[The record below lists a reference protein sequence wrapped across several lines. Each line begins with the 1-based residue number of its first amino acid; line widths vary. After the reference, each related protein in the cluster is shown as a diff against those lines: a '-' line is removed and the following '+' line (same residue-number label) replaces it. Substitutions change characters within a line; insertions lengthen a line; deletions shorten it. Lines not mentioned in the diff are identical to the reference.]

1 MSFLQNHP
9 RLRRTLLW
17 GSAALV
23 VLALVLGASVWFL
36 LGTQGGTEWLFTRL
50 GAVMPG
56 ELEVRELKGPLR
68 GPLEIHGLVYKRDG
82 LDMYIERVQFQW
94 RLRDL
99 LSRRLDIERLYADGI
114 RIIPTP
120 SKEKEEERGPLPD
133 VNLRF
138 NILIRDAQVRDLRI
152 GAGPKPFVI
161 DRIDLATTALGSRFR
176 IDRFVVRSAML
187 DGDIA
192 GRFQPQGDYPVDLR
206 VQWTVRPPDMA
217 AFSGSGALTGT
228 LERLRVVQD
237 LSAPSPA
244 RLDAV
249 LVQPLYD
256 MRFDGRLAFRGFNP
270 RLVKPDLPDMPA
282 SGEVR
287 VKGQIE
293 AFSSAGTVRGR
304 VEQAGGPVAVTY
316 RLARD
321 GERWQINQADV
332 TLPGTP
338 TRVDARGLLT
348 LRDERNGGLGFEGQ
362 VDWRNLRWPLRGGET
377 LVASARGSATV
388 SGSPD
393 DYRADV
399 EAQVSQAPGGK
410 ILPGRWVIEG
420 AGDRDS
426 FRFARL
432 QGNLLGGRV
441 GGQGEVAWKPQVRW
455 SATLRGDGINPQ
467 TLSAEFPG
475 RLSLTATS
483 RGRVEEAGPVGE
495 VEVSSLRGVLRG
507 QPVAGAAGLRLQGR
521 QQHLSRLDLRWGSA
535 TVMAAGRIAPTL
547 DLGWNLNAPNLGIAV
562 PQGGGVLAARGRLS
576 GPTKAPRIQMDAQGQ
591 GLRFGETSLQ
601 TAVLNADVSL
611 APGGQVVL
619 DLRSNQV
626 QSGERRLNELT
637 VQGRGTQGNHTI
649 AIAAVNDQGRLDA
662 AFAGGLAGTTAWNGQ
677 IRRLD
682 LRARQVG
689 DWRLQ
694 GAAQLAASAEAVRLR
709 GFCWASGGARLCADG
724 GWARPGTWNVDS
736 RIADFPLSTL
746 KAFLPPDL
754 EVTGDLDGTAR
765 ARGNGAVIASLD
777 VDLRP
782 GPGQLRFPGSEGRTV
797 AFRYEQGLVRAV
809 AGAGAPGQGRA
820 QIVLT
825 DIGSIQASM
834 RLPRLAPGVP
844 LQSQPLAGRIDV
856 ALNNLAFVEGFVP
869 DLDKPGGSLTGGY
882 QLSGTLGAPRFVG
895 RAQLQNGQADIP
907 RFGLELRQIQLA
919 ATGDGSGALAIDGSV
934 RSGPGTLTLRGR
946 AGVPSPETPVRLT
959 LQGRRFQISDTE
971 EARAL
976 VSPDLTFVSQ
986 GDRAELTGEV
996 VIPEADISIQ
1006 ERREGPVQAS
1016 KDVVFVNQE
1025 ADADPASKTAL
1036 TARVRFVLGRDIE
1049 LAAFGLKAKPTGS
1062 VLIVQRPGQVTRGTG
1077 ELEVSEGIFKAY
1089 GQDLTIER
1097 GRVIF
1102 AGPLNNA
1109 AIDLRAYRKA
1119 DDGTVAGINAKGTL
1133 KEPEVTLWS
1142 NPTMTQTEQLSY
1154 LLMGRP
1160 LNRVEPQEGDR
1171 LANAATALGIR
1182 GGNMLAKR
1190 LASQFGLEEARIE
1203 SDGSLEEA
1211 SLVVSKYLS
1220 PKMYVSFG
1228 MGLFEPVN
1236 TFRIRYL
1243 LNDKW
1248 TLQAESGD
1256 ETGADMLYTVE
1267 RGGGKKTPKP
1277 QGPAE
1282 PVPAP
1287 VGASGKGRGL

>member
-1 MSFLQNHP
+1 MSLFQNRP
-9 RLRRTLLW
+9 RLRRFLLW
-17 GSAALV
+17 GSAALL

-50 GAVMPG
+50 GALMPG
-56 ELEVRELKGPLR
+56 ELEVREIKGPLR

-82 LDMYIERVQFQW
+82 LDMYVERVQLQW
-94 RLRDL
+94 KLRDL
-99 LSRRLDIERLYADGI
+99 LNRQLDIERLYADGV

-120 SKEKEEERGPLPD
+120 SKEKKEERGPLPD

-138 NILIRDAQVRDLRI
+138 NILVRDAQVRDLRI
-152 GAGPKPFVI
+152 GAEADPFVI
-161 DRIDLATTALGSRFR
+161 DRIDLATTAIGSRFR

-187 DGDIA
+187 DGDIS
-192 GRFQPQGDYPVDLR
+192 GKFQPQGDYPVDLQ

-217 AFSGSGALTGT
+217 AFSGSGPVTGT
-228 LERLRVVQD
+228 LERLRVVQT
-237 LSAPSPA
+237 LKSPTPA
-244 RLDAV
+244 QLDTI

-256 MRFDGRLAFRGFNP
+256 MQFDGKLAFQGFNP
-270 RLVKPDLPDMPA
+270 RLVKVDLPDMPA

-287 VKGQIE
+287 LKGEIE
-293 AFSSAGTVRGR
+293 AFTSTGTVRGR

-321 GERWQINQADV
+321 GERWQIDQADV

-338 TRVDARGLLT
+338 TRLDARGLLT
-348 LRDERNGGLGFEGQ
+348 LKDEKNGGLDFQGQ

-377 LVASARGSATV
+377 LVASSRGSASV

-399 EAQVSQAPGGK
+399 QAQVSQAPGGK

-420 AGDRDS
+420 RGDRDS

-441 GGQGEVAWKPQVRW
+441 GGQGEVAWTPQVRW
-455 SATLRGDGINPQ
+455 NATLRGDGINPQ

-483 RGRVEEAGPVGE
+483 RGRLEEAGPFGE
-495 VEVSSLRGVLRG
+495 VQVSSLRGTLRG
-507 QPVAGAAGLRLQGR
+507 QPVTGIAGLRLQGR
-521 QQHLSRLDLRWGSA
+521 QQHLSRLDLKWGSA
-535 TVMAAGRIAPTL
+535 TVKAAGRIAPTL
-547 DLGWNLNAPNLGIAV
+547 DLGWNVNAPNLGIAV
-562 PQGGGVLAARGRLS
+562 PQGGGTLAATGRVS
-576 GPTKAPRIQMDAQGQ
+576 GPTTTPRIQMDAQGE

-601 TAVLNADVSL
+601 TAALNADVNF

-619 DLRSNQV
+619 DLRSSQV

-637 VQGRGTQGNHTI
+637 VQGRGTRGNHTI
-649 AIAAVNDQGRLDA
+649 TAMAVNEEGRLDVA
-662 AFAGGLAGTTAWNGQ
+662 LAGGLTGNFPGGGSWNGQ

-682 LRARQVG
+682 LRAERIG

-694 GAAQLAASAEAVRLR
+694 GAAQLAASTEAVQVR
-709 GFCWASGGARLCADG
+709 GFCWGSGGARLCADG
-724 GWARPGTWNVDS
+724 GWAKPGAWNVDS
-736 RIADFPLSTL
+736 TIANFPLNTF
-746 KAFLPPDL
+746 KPFMPPDL
-754 EVTGDLDGTAR
+754 EVTGNLNGKAV
-765 ARGNGAVIASLD
+765 ARGNGATVALLN

-782 GPGQLRFPGSEGRTV
+782 GPGQLRFPGSEGRMV
-797 AFRYEQGLVRAV
+797 AFRYEQGVVRAV
-809 AGAGAPGQGRA
+809 AGAGGAGQATAG
-820 QIVLT
+820 IVLV
-825 DIGSIQASM
+825 DVGSINANM

-856 ALNNLAFVEGFVP
+856 ALSNLAFVEGFVP
-869 DLDKPGGSLTGGY
+869 DLDKPSGSLTGGY
-882 QLSGTLGAPRFVG
+882 QLSGTIGSPRFVG

-919 ATGDGSGALAIDGSV
+919 AVGDGSGALAIDGSV
-934 RSGPGTLTLRGR
+934 KSGPGTLTLRGR

-959 LQGRRFQISDTE
+959 LQGKRFQVSDTE

-976 VSPDLTFVSQ
+976 ASPDLTFTSQ
-986 GDRAELTGEV
+986 GDKAELTGEV

-1006 ERREGPVQAS
+1006 ERKQGPVQAS

-1036 TARVRFVLGRDIE
+1036 TARVRFVLGKDIE

-1062 VLIVQRPGQVTRGTG
+1062 VLVVQRPGQVTRGTG
-1077 ELEVSEGIFKAY
+1077 QLEVKEGTFKAY

-1109 AIDLRAYRKA
+1109 AVDLRAYRKA

-1182 GGNMLAKR
+1182 GGNMLAKK
-1190 LASQFGLEEARIE
+1190 LAARFGLEEARIE
-1203 SDGSLEEA
+1203 SDGSLDKA

-1243 LNDKW
+1243 LSDKW

-1256 ETGADMLYTVE
+1256 ETGADMLYTIE
-1267 RGGGKKTPKP
+1267 RGGK
-1277 QGPAE
+1277 
-1282 PVPAP
+1282 
-1287 VGASGKGRGL
+1287 